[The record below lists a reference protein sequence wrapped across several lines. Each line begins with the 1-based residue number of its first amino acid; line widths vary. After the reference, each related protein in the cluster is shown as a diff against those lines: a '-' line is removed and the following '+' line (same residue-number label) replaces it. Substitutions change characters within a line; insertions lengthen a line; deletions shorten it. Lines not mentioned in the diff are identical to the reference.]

1 MNLNWYFDKIK
12 AIALNFTAVMIPFFQ
27 FVPCASIWFGIMS
40 LPLIS
45 YFINFLSYPDIL
57 LHDFKFFFGYPG
69 TYVALLGG
77 VIFLYSLIYQLSHRK
92 GLIQKGP
99 YKYVRHP
106 QYLGIIIMTFGLT
119 IICLNTSP
127 VFPFLHE
134 LNNELTWVVSIWVI
148 EALVY
153 LLLAEIEDL
162 YLKSKYKGTYLEYK
176 NTIAFMI
183 PFLKLK
189 KKNKLER
196 ISS

>member
-1 MNLNWYFDKIK
+1 MIFNRSLDKIK
-12 AIALNFTAVMIPFFQ
+12 AIALNFIAVMIPFFQ

-45 YFINFLSYPDIL
+45 YFINFLSYPGIILFDI
-57 LHDFKFFFGYPG
+57 KFFFGYPG

-77 VIFLYSLIYQLSHRK
+77 FIFLYSLIYQLTHRK

-119 IICLNTSP
+119 MICLNTSP
-127 VFPFLHE
+127 VFPFIHE
-134 LNNELTWVVSIWVI
+134 LSNELTWVVSIWII
-148 EALVY
+148 EALAY
-153 LLLAEIEDL
+153 LLLAEIEDF
-162 YLKSKYKGTYLEYK
+162 YLKSKYNETYLEYTK
-176 NTIAFMI
+176 TVAFMI

-189 KKNKLER
+189 KKDKLKR

>member
-1 MNLNWYFDKIK
+1 MNLNSSLDKIK
-12 AIALNFTAVMIPFFQ
+12 AIALNFIAVMIPFFQ

-45 YFINFLSYPDIL
+45 YLINFLSYPGIL
-57 LHDFKFFFGYPG
+57 LSDFKFFFGYPG
-69 TYVALLGG
+69 SYVALLGG
-77 VIFLYSLIYQLSHRK
+77 IIFLISLVYQLTHWK

-119 IICLNTSP
+119 MICLNTSP
-127 VFPFLHE
+127 VFPFIHE
-134 LNNELTWVVSIWVI
+134 LSNELTWVVSIWII

-153 LLLAEIEDL
+153 LLLAGIEDL
-162 YLKSKYKGTYLEYK
+162 YLKSKYKGNYLEYK
-176 NTIAFMI
+176 NMVAFMI

-189 KKNKLER
+189 KKDKLKR

>member
-1 MNLNWYFDKIK
+1 MNLNWYLDKIK
-12 AIALNFTAVMIPFFQ
+12 ATALNFIAVLIPFFQ

-45 YFINFLSYPDIL
+45 YVINFLSYPGIL
-57 LHDFKFFFGYPG
+57 LADFNFFFGYPG

-77 VIFLYSLIYQLSHRK
+77 VIFLYSLIYQLTHRK

-119 IICLNTSP
+119 MICLNTSP
-127 VFPFLHE
+127 VFPFIHE
-134 LNNELTWVVSIWVI
+134 LSNELMWVVSIWII
-148 EALVY
+148 EALAY
-153 LLLAEIEDL
+153 LLLAGIEDL
-162 YLKSKYKGTYLEYK
+162 YLKSKYNEIYLEYTK
-176 NTIAFMI
+176 TVAFMI

-189 KKNKLER
+189 KKNKLKR

>member
-1 MNLNWYFDKIK
+1 MNRNWYLDKIK
-12 AIALNFTAVMIPFFQ
+12 PTVLNFTAVMIPFFQ

-45 YFINFLSYPDIL
+45 YIINFLSYPGIL
-57 LHDFKFFFGYPG
+57 LADFRFFFGYPG

-77 VIFLYSLIYQLSHRK
+77 VIFVYSLIYQLTHWK
-92 GLIQKGP
+92 GLIQKGL

-119 IICLNTSP
+119 MICLNTSP
-127 VFPFLHE
+127 IFPFIHE
-134 LNNELTWVVSIWVI
+134 LSNKLMWVVFIWII
-148 EALVY
+148 EVLAY
-153 LLLAEIEDL
+153 LLLAEIEDF
-162 YLKSKYKGTYLEYK
+162 YLKSKYNENYLEYK
-176 NTIAFMI
+176 NKVAFMI

-189 KKNKLER
+189 IKDKLKR

>member
-1 MNLNWYFDKIK
+1 MIFNKFLDKIN
-12 AIALNFTAVMIPFFQ
+12 ATVLNFIAVLIPFFQ

-57 LHDFKFFFGYPG
+57 LFDFKFFFGYPG

-77 VIFLYSLIYQLSHRK
+77 VIFLYSLIYQLTHWK

-119 IICLNTSP
+119 LELIP
-127 VFPFLHE
+127 VKLLFNYFL
-134 LNNELTWVVSIWVI
+134 I
-148 EALVY
+148 EVQ
-153 LLLAEIEDL
+153 
-162 YLKSKYKGTYLEYK
+162 
-176 NTIAFMI
+176 
-183 PFLKLK
+183 
-189 KKNKLER
+189 
-196 ISS
+196 

>member
-1 MNLNWYFDKIK
+1 MIFNSFLDKIK
-12 AIALNFTAVMIPFFQ
+12 AIVLNFIAVMIPFFQ

-45 YFINFLSYPDIL
+45 YLINFLSYPGIL
-57 LHDFKFFFGYPG
+57 LSDFKFFFGYPG

-77 VIFLYSLIYQLSHRK
+77 IIFLISLVYQLTHWK

-119 IICLNTSP
+119 MICLNTSP
-127 VFPFLHE
+127 VFPFIHE
-134 LNNELTWVVSIWVI
+134 LSNELTWVVYIWII
-148 EALVY
+148 EALAY
-153 LLLAEIEDL
+153 LLLAGIEDL
-162 YLKSKYKGTYLEYK
+162 YLKSKYKGNYLEYK
-176 NTIAFMI
+176 NTVAFMI

-189 KKNKLER
+189 KKDKLKR

>member
-1 MNLNWYFDKIK
+1 MIFSRVLDKIK
-12 AIALNFTAVMIPFFQ
+12 ATALNFIAIMIPFFQ

-40 LPLIS
+40 LPLVS
-45 YFINFLSYPDIL
+45 YFIIFLSYPGIL
-57 LHDFKFFFGYPG
+57 LFDFKFFFGYPG

-77 VIFLYSLIYQLSHRK
+77 VIFLFSLVYQLAHWK

-119 IICLNTSP
+119 LICLNTSP
-127 VFPFLHE
+127 VFPFIYE
-134 LNNELTWVVSIWVI
+134 LSNELIMVVFIWII
-148 EALVY
+148 EALAY
-153 LLLAEIEDL
+153 LLLAGIEDL
-162 YLKSKYKGTYLEYK
+162 HLKSKYKGNYLEYK
-176 NTIAFMI
+176 NTVVFMI

-189 KKNKLER
+189 KKEKLKR